1 MDRTIQAESSWGPTQ
16 TSRGESL
23 GPTSRAATSLVAAD
37 LRDGVPIKPG
47 NEVARTGVTES
58 EAEAAGIDVV
68 AATIKD
74 RTRGGYYPDAG
85 PIWVKLV
92 AEAGSGRMLG
102 GQIVGVEGRPSA
114 SMCSRPASAQGCRSW
129 S

>member
-1 MDRTIQAESSWGPTQ
+1 M
-16 TSRGESL
+16 
-23 GPTSRAATSLVAAD
+23 
-37 LRDGVPIKPG
+37 
-47 NEVARTGVTES
+47 ARTGVTES

-74 RTRGGYYPDAG
+74 RTRGGYYPDAR

-92 AEAGSGRMLG
+92 AEAGSGRLLG
-102 GQIVGVEGRPSA
+102 GQIVGVEGQPSA

-129 S
+129 SWGSSIWPLDFQFDQTADGRMTKSLP